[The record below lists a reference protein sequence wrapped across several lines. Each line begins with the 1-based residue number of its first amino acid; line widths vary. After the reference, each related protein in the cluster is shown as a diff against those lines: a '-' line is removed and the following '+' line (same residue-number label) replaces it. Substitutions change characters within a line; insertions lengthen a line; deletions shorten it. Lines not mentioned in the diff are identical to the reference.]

1 MTVQLPPPPVLSCAR
16 LLEYAVLDDSVG
28 YAGRTFL
35 FVGGKEVGGVPCLA
49 LCEDKSVSAVA
60 VLLFLCDEESSDL
73 GCSGFGS
80 VTEARDWAE
89 RTYPGISSR
98 RVQARV
104 PEEDA
109 QRYLDEL
116 FGDSRCSFCG
126 RRPDQGIETLLGKDN
141 VRICDRCINE
151 FHAEI
156 HKPDN

>member
-80 VTEARDWAE
+80 VTE
-89 RTYPGISSR
+89 G
-98 RVQARV
+98 
-104 PEEDA
+104 
-109 QRYLDEL
+109 
-116 FGDSRCSFCG
+116 
-126 RRPDQGIETLLGKDN
+126 LG
-141 VRICDRCINE
+141 
-151 FHAEI
+151 
-156 HKPDN
+156 

>member
-16 LLEYAVLDDSVG
+16 LLEYAVRDDSVG

-35 FVGGKEVGGVPCLA
+35 FVGGKEVGRVPCLA

-60 VLLFLCDEESSDL
+60 VLLFLYDEESSDL

-98 RVQARV
+98 RVQPVSLKKTPNAIWTNCSAIRGAASV
-104 PEEDA
+104 EEGRTKA
-109 QRYLDEL
+109 SRRFWERQRSDL
-116 FGDSRCSFCG
+116 
-126 RRPDQGIETLLGKDN
+126 
-141 VRICDRCINE
+141 
-151 FHAEI
+151 
-156 HKPDN
+156 